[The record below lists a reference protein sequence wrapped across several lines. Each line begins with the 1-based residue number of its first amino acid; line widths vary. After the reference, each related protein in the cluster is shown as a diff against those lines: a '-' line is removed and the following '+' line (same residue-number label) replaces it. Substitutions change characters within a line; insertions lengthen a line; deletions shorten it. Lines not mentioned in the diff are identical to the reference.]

1 MTSYLLDTNHASW
14 LMARQESI
22 VARLDQAQASGAQFG
37 ISITV
42 LAELYYAVY
51 ASQRRAE
58 NLNRLQLLAEALL
71 LWPFDALAAEE
82 FGRIQ
87 AEQKAKGRPIPP
99 LDAQIAAVAR
109 VNDLVLLTDD
119 HHLTMV
125 EGIRV
130 ENWRDS

>member
-1 MTSYLLDTNHASW
+1 MTNYLLDTNHASW
-14 LMARQESI
+14 LMARQEPI
-22 VARLDQAQASGAQFG
+22 VTRLRQAQNSGAQFG
-37 ISITV
+37 IPMTV

-51 ASQRRAE
+51 ASQRRME
-58 NLNRLQLLAEALL
+58 NLHRLQSLAGALL

-109 VNDLVLLTDD
+109 INDLILLTDD
-119 HHLTMV
+119 RHLTFV
-125 EGIRV
+125 EGIRT
-130 ENWRDS
+130 ENWRNL

>member
-1 MTSYLLDTNHASW
+1 MTNYLFDTNHASW
-14 LMARQESI
+14 LMAQKDSL
-22 VARLDQAQASGAQFG
+22 VACLRQAQADGDRFG
-37 ISITV
+37 ISATV
-42 LAELYYAVY
+42 LGELYYAVY

-58 NLNRLQLLAEALL
+58 NLHRLQSLVGALW

-109 VNDLVLLTDD
+109 VNNLVLLTDD
-119 HHLTMV
+119 KHFTFV
-125 EGIRV
+125 DGITV
-130 ENWRDS
+130 ENWRV